1 MSIVLDGTNGITTP
15 LVVSNV
21 YCVTENAQTISTNYT
36 IPASTNAMSAGPIT
50 VGTGYVVTVT
60 TGSRWVIV

>member
-1 MSIVLDGTNGITTP
+1 MSVIIDGTAGITTP
-15 LVVSNV
+15 LVNSTV
-21 YCVTENAQTISTNYT
+21 YCVTQNAQTINVNYT

-50 VGTGYVVTVT
+50 IGTGYVITVT

>member
-1 MSIVLDGTNGITTP
+1 MSIILDGTAGITTP

-36 IPASTNAMSAGPIT
+36 IPTSTNAMSAGPIT
-50 VGTGYVVTVT
+50 IGTGYVVTVS
-60 TGSRWVIV
+60 TGSRWVVV